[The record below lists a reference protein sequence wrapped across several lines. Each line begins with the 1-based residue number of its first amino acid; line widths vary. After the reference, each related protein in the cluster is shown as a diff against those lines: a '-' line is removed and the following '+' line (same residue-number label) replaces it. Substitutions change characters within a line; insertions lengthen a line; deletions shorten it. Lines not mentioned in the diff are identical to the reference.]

1 MSDSPEPNGRSRLK
15 DLRNGLIVSAATL
28 ILIMV
33 SLEAAGYIWERKTG
47 QERYGW
53 TLVASRRLEMELT
66 GDEDSLYTLL
76 VPNRSYN
83 WEGIDVRIGPQGL
96 RNPEITVP
104 KPSGTFRILNLGDS
118 IAFGWEVPEEAT
130 YGRVLDDLLNEAAPA
145 SLTFEVINA
154 GVPTWN
160 METEGN
166 YLLEEGLG
174 YEPDLV
180 ILEFSVVNDVLGHG
194 VAIRRHRTLL
204 DWLRDETFFWPFL
217 TTEARFLLARQ
228 QGPEAIPVLNPRT
241 NPEAYFPVDPA
252 DPIYDRVW
260 SYIERIRAAGVPM
273 MIVLVPTAFQV
284 NSFNH
289 PDTPQQVLTQ
299 KAESLGIPVLDL
311 LPIYLKACGQAG
323 REACEGFENEIFA
336 DVWMHPNVLGHR
348 IAAENLL
355 AFIREHREALALP

>member
-1 MSDSPEPNGRSRLK
+1 LSDSPEPKDRSRLK
-15 DLRNGLIVSAATL
+15 DVRNGLIVSAASL
-28 ILIMV
+28 ILLIL
-33 SLEAAGYIWERKTG
+33 SLETVGYLWERKTA
-47 QERYGW
+47 QESNGW
-53 TLVASRRLEMELT
+53 TLVASRRLEMELS
-66 GDEDSLYTLL
+66 GDQDSPYTLL

-118 IAFGWEVPEEAT
+118 IAFGWEVPEAAS
-130 YGRVLDDLLNEAAPA
+130 YGRVLDDLLNEAAAA

-160 METEGN
+160 MESEGN
-166 YLLEEGLG
+166 YLLEEGLR

-180 ILEFSVVNDVLGHG
+180 ILEFSVVNDVLGQG
-194 VAIRRHRTLL
+194 VAIRRHRNLL
-204 DWLRDETFFWPFL
+204 DWLRDETYFWPFL

-241 NPEAYFPVDPA
+241 NPEAYFPIDPA
-252 DPIYDRVW
+252 DPVYDRVW

-284 NSFNH
+284 NSYNH

-299 KAESLGIPVLDL
+299 QADSLGIPVLDL
-311 LPIYLKACGQAG
+311 RPVYLEVCEQAG
-323 REACEGFENEIFA
+323 PEACEGYENEIFA
-336 DVWMHPNVLGHR
+336 DVWMHPNVRGHR
-348 IAAENLL
+348 IAAESLL
-355 AFIREHREALALP
+355 AFIRAHREALGLP